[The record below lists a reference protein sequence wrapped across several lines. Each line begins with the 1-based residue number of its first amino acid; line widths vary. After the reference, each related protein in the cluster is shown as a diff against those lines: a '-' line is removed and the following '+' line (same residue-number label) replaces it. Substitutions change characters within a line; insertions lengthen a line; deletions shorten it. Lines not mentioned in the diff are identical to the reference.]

1 MKTLLLL
8 ILLAVPL
15 PLFSQDKCDHT
26 SGRKERFDNMRVLPP
41 ISITFYDGRRVEY
54 IFEDKHVIV
63 AGSLEIDADTVKPA
77 DFSKTYKKG
86 KWWAMYCLKDFH
98 LYVIAEVL
106 PGQIKNK

>member
-1 MKTLLLL
+1 LLCLSHFFL
-8 ILLAVPL
+8 R
-15 PLFSQDKCDHT
+15 T
-26 SGRKERFDNMRVLPP
+26 SAITRPAGRR
-41 ISITFYDGRRVEY
+41 DGRRVEY